1 MNLADFDYALPEEL
15 IAQEPLAQRDASRL
29 LVLHRGDGRTEHRA
43 FRDVLEYLRA
53 GDLLVLNDAKVIP
66 ARLLGRKVDT
76 GGKVELVLTLP
87 LGDPAPSGP
96 EGTTLQTTW
105 RCIGQASKAIRA
117 GMRLDFGGMGA
128 EVLAARG
135 DGAYDV
141 RFEARDLGRELARV
155 GQIPLPPYIKRDPGA
170 ADAERYQTVFAR
182 RPGAAAAPT
191 AGFHFTEPLL
201 AEVEARGIGI
211 ARVTLY
217 VGAGTFLPIRSE
229 RVEDHRMH
237 AERYEVPADAAE
249 AVSRTRRAGG
259 RIVPVGTTAL
269 RTLESAWSD
278 ELGAVRPGAGTSEL
292 FVYPGYRFRAVDAL
306 ITNFHL
312 PRSTLL
318 LLVSALAGRERILAA
333 YREAIERR
341 YRFFSYGDAMLITD

>member
-1 MNLADFDYALPEEL
+1 MNLSDFDYELPEEL

-29 LVLHRGDGRTEHRA
+29 LVLHRDDGRTEHRA

-66 ARLLGRKVDT
+66 ARLMGKKADT

-87 LGDPAPSGP
+87 LGDPMG
-96 EGTTLQTTW
+96 TTW
-105 RCIGQASKAIRA
+105 RCIGQASKAIKP
-117 GMRLDFGGMGA
+117 GMKLDFGGMRA
-128 EVLAARG
+128 EVLAAPG

-141 RFEARDLGRELARV
+141 RFDATDFGKELARV
-155 GQIPLPPYIKRDPGA
+155 GKIPLPPYIKRDPDA
-170 ADAERYQTVFAR
+170 ADAERYQTVFAK

-201 AEVEARGIGI
+201 AEVQARGIQI

-229 RVEDHRMH
+229 VVEKHRMH
-237 AERYEVPADAAE
+237 AERYEVPAQAAE
-249 AVSRTRRAGG
+249 AVAATRKAGG
-259 RIVPVGTTAL
+259 RVVPVGTTAL

-278 ELGAVRPGAGTSEL
+278 ELGGVRAGEGTSEL
-292 FVYPGYRFRAVDAL
+292 FCYPGYRFSAVDAL
-306 ITNFHL
+306 VTNFHL
-312 PRSTLL
+312 PKSTLL

-341 YRFFSYGDAMLITD
+341 YRFFSYGDAMFIV

>member
-15 IAQEPLAQRDASRL
+15 IAQEPLAQRDASKL
-29 LVLHRGDGRTEHRA
+29 LVLHRDDGRTEHRG

-66 ARLLGRKVDT
+66 ARLLGKKVDT

-87 LGDPAPSGP
+87 LGDPMG
-96 EGTTLQTTW
+96 TTW

-117 GMRLDFGGMGA
+117 GMKLDFGGMGA
-128 EVLAARG
+128 EVLAAHG

-141 RFEARDLGRELARV
+141 RFSAQDFGRELERV
-155 GQIPLPPYIKRDPGA
+155 GRIPLPPYIKRDPGE
-170 ADAERYQTVFAR
+170 ADRDRYQTVFAR

-191 AGFHFTEPLL
+191 AGFHFTEALL
-201 AEVEARGIGI
+201 AEVQARGVEI

-217 VGAGTFLPIRSE
+217 VGAGTFLPIRAE
-229 RVEDHRMH
+229 QIEQHRMH
-237 AERYEVPADAAE
+237 AERFEVPAEAAE
-249 AVSRTRRAGG
+249 AVARTRRAGG
-259 RIVPVGTTAL
+259 RVIPVGTTAL

-278 ELGAVRPGAGTSEL
+278 ELCAVKAGEGTSEL
-292 FVYPGYRFRAVDAL
+292 FVYPGYRFHAADAL
-306 ITNFHL
+306 VTNFHL
-312 PRSTLL
+312 PKSTLL
-318 LLVSALAGRERILAA
+318 LLVSALAGRERLLAA

-341 YRFFSYGDAMLITD
+341 YRFFSYGDAMFIL

>member
-1 MNLADFDYALPEEL
+1 MNLSDFDYALPDEL
-15 IAQEPLAQRDASRL
+15 IAQEPLAQRDASKL
-29 LVLHRGDGRTEHRA
+29 LVLHRADGRTEHRA
-43 FRDVLEYLRA
+43 FRDVLEYLRP

-66 ARLLGRKVDT
+66 ARLLGKKVDT

-87 LGDPAPSGP
+87 LGDPTGNR
-96 EGTTLQTTW
+96 W
-105 RCIGQASKAIRA
+105 RCIGQASKAIKP
-117 GMRLDFGGMGA
+117 GMKLDFGGLKA
-128 EVLAARG
+128 EVLAAPG

-141 RFEARDLGRELARV
+141 RFEAPDLGQELDRV
-155 GQIPLPPYIKRDPGA
+155 GRIPLPPYIKRDPGE
-170 ADAERYQTVFAR
+170 ADKDRYQTVFAR

-201 AEVEARGIGI
+201 AEVQARGIRI

-217 VGAGTFLPIRSE
+217 VGAGTFLPIRAE
-229 RVEDHRMH
+229 VIEQHKMH
-237 AERYEVPADAAE
+237 AERFEVPAEAAE
-249 AVSRTRRAGG
+249 AVARTRRAGG
-259 RIVPVGTTAL
+259 RVIPVGTTAL

-278 ELGAVRPGAGTSEL
+278 ERGAVKAGEGTSEL
-292 FVYPGYRFRAVDAL
+292 FCYPGYRFHAVDAL

-312 PRSTLL
+312 PKSTLL

-341 YRFFSYGDAMLITD
+341 YRFFSYGDAMLIL